1 MLIPLK
7 YNTRYLVTRWK
18 STLTTAVTF
27 GLVVATFIIVMSL
40 SQGIERALNTS
51 GNPLNVII
59 MRAAAQAEG
68 QSELTLDQYQIVRN
82 LPGIARGLDG
92 DPLAAPEILTLV
104 NKPRNNGKTS
114 NLQVR
119 GVHPNAFLL
128 RPAVQ
133 IVEGRMMRP
142 GLREMVVAKSVAGRF
157 RGFRLGDTPRL
168 GRGQFTVVGVFDAQ
182 GTAFDSEIWADCKE
196 VMQEFDRMNY
206 STVVVRAADRA
217 AVGRIQDAVDRDRRL
232 KLMAVDEEKYYLDQ
246 TRTSKPIKAFAM
258 FLAFT
263 MAVGACFAGMNT
275 MYANV
280 AGRVKEIGTLRILGF
295 TPAAVMTSFL
305 IESVCLA
312 LLGGA
317 LGCALSLPI
326 NGLAT
331 GTTNFNSFSE
341 IVFYFTITPGLML
354 RGMVFAAFMGL
365 AGGLPPAWSA
375 SRQPV
380 LAALRQV

>member
-1 MLIPLK
+1 VLIPLK

-18 STLTTAVTF
+18 STATTAITF

-40 SQGIERALNTS
+40 SQGIERALNTT

-59 MRAAAQAEG
+59 MRSGAQAEG
-68 QSELTLDQYQIVRN
+68 QSEVSLDQYQIVRN

-92 DPLAAPEILTLV
+92 EPLVAPEILTLV
-104 NKPRNNGKTS
+104 NKPRNDGKTS

-133 IVEGRMMRP
+133 IVEGRMMQP
-142 GLREMVVAKSVAGRF
+142 GLREAVVARSVSKRF
-157 RGFRLGDTPRL
+157 QGFKLGDTPRL
-168 GRGQFTVVGVFDAQ
+168 GRGRFTVVGIFDAQ
-182 GTAFDSEIWADCKE
+182 GTAYDSEIWADCKE
-196 VMQEFDRMNY
+196 VMQEFDRMNF
-206 STVVVRAADRA
+206 STVVVRAMDRA
-217 AVGRIQDAVDRDRRL
+217 SVGRMQDAVDKDRRL
-232 KLMAVDEEKYYLDQ
+232 KLMAVDEEKYYADQ
-246 TRTSKPIKAFAM
+246 TKTAKPVKAFAM
-258 FLAFT
+258 FLAIT

-280 AGRVKEIGTLRILGF
+280 ASRVREIGTLRILGF
-295 TPAAVMTSFL
+295 TPGAVMTSFL

-317 LGCALSLPI
+317 LGCALALPI

-341 IVFYFTITPGLML
+341 IVFYFTITPGLMFK
-354 RGMVFAAFMGL
+354 GMIFAAFMGL
-365 AGGLPPAWSA
+365 AGGFPPAWSA

>member
-1 MLIPLK
+1 LLIPLK

-18 STLTTAVTF
+18 STATTAITF

-40 SQGIERALNTS
+40 SQGIERALNTT
-51 GNPLNVII
+51 GNPLNVIV
-59 MRAAAQAEG
+59 MRSGAQAEG
-68 QSELTLDQYQIVRN
+68 QSEVSLEQYQIVRN
-82 LPGIARGLDG
+82 LPGIVRGLDG
-92 DPLAAPEILTLV
+92 EPLAAPEILTLV
-104 NKPRNNGKTS
+104 NKPRNDGKTS

-119 GVHPNAFLL
+119 GVHPNAFLM

-133 IVEGRMMRP
+133 IVEGRMMQT
-142 GLREMVVAKSVAGRF
+142 GLREAVVARSVSNRF
-157 RGFRLGDTPRL
+157 QGFKLGDTPRL
-168 GRGQFTVVGVFDAQ
+168 GRGRFTVVGIFDAQ
-182 GTAFDSEIWADCKE
+182 GTAYDSEIWADCKE
-196 VMQEFDRMNY
+196 VMQEFDRLNY
-206 STVVVRAADRA
+206 STVVVRASDRA
-217 AVGRIQDAVDRDRRL
+217 AVGRMQDAVDKDRRL
-232 KLMAVDEEKYYLDQ
+232 KLMAVDEEKYYADQ
-246 TRTSKPIKAFAM
+246 TKTAKPVKAFAV

-263 MAVGACFAGMNT
+263 MALGACFAGMNT

-280 AGRVKEIGTLRILGF
+280 ASRVREIGTLRILGF
-295 TPAAVMTSFL
+295 TPGAVMTSFL

-317 LGCALSLPI
+317 LGCVLALPI

-341 IVFYFTITPGLML
+341 IVFYFTITPGLMFK
-354 RGMVFAAFMGL
+354 GMVFSAFMGV
-365 AGGLPPAWSA
+365 AGGFPPAWSA

>member
-18 STLTTAVTF
+18 STATTAITF

-40 SQGIERALNTS
+40 SQGIERALNTT

-59 MRAAAQAEG
+59 MRSGAQAEG
-68 QSELTLDQYQIVRN
+68 QSEVSLDQYQIVRN
-82 LPGIARGLDG
+82 LPGIVRGLDG
-92 DPLAAPEILTLV
+92 EPLVAPEILTLV
-104 NKPRNNGKTS
+104 NKPRNDGKTS

-133 IVEGRMMRP
+133 IVEGRMMQP
-142 GLREMVVAKSVAGRF
+142 GLREAVVARSVSKRF
-157 RGFRLGDTPRL
+157 QGFKLGDTPRL
-168 GRGQFTVVGVFDAQ
+168 GRGRFTVVGIFDAQ
-182 GTAFDSEIWADCKE
+182 GTAYDSEIWADCKE
-196 VMQEFDRMNY
+196 VMQEFDRMNF
-206 STVVVRAADRA
+206 STVVVRAMDRA
-217 AVGRIQDAVDRDRRL
+217 SVGRMQDAVDKDRRL
-232 KLMAVDEEKYYLDQ
+232 KLMAVDEEKYYADQ
-246 TRTSKPIKAFAM
+246 TKTAKPVKAFAM
-258 FLAFT
+258 FLAIT

-280 AGRVKEIGTLRILGF
+280 ASRVREIGTLRILGF
-295 TPAAVMTSFL
+295 TPGAVMTSFL

-317 LGCALSLPI
+317 LGCALALPI

-341 IVFYFTITPGLML
+341 IVFYFTITPGLMFK
-354 RGMVFAAFMGL
+354 GMIFAAFMGL
-365 AGGLPPAWSA
+365 AGGFPPAWSA

>member
-18 STLTTAVTF
+18 STATTTITF

-40 SQGIERALNTS
+40 AQGIERALNTT

-59 MRAAAQAEG
+59 MRAGAQAEG
-68 QSELTLDQYQIVRN
+68 QSEVSLDQCQIVRN
-82 LPGIARGLDG
+82 LPGIARDLDG
-92 DPLAAPEILTLV
+92 EPLAAPEEITLV

-114 NLQVR
+114 NVQVR

-142 GLREMVVAKSVAGRF
+142 GLREAIVARSVSTRF
-157 RGFRLGDTPRL
+157 QGFRVGDTPRL
-168 GRGQFTVVGVFDAQ
+168 GRGKFTVVGIFDAQ
-182 GTAFDSEIWADCKE
+182 GTAYDSEIWADYKE
-196 VMQEFDRMNY
+196 VMQEFDRLNY
-206 STVVVRAADRA
+206 STVLVQAADRA
-217 AVGRIQDAVDRDRRL
+217 AVEQIQDAVDKDRRL

-246 TRTSKPIKAFAM
+246 TKTAKPVKAFAL

-280 AGRVKEIGTLRILGF
+280 ASRVREIGTLRILGF
-295 TPAAVMTSFL
+295 TPGAVLTSFL

-317 LGCALSLPI
+317 LGCALALPI

-341 IVFYFTITPGLML
+341 IVFYFTITPGLMFQ
-354 RGMVFAAFMGL
+354 GMLFAAFMGI
-365 AGGLPPAWSA
+365 AGGFPPAWAA